1 MKNIPFTIESDNTL
15 DLKDLLPTIPVELR
29 MRALHGE
36 KFEKDSE
43 KLLKDIG
50 QAAENAS
57 SPLALGISAIGEAL
71 ACSAESITPE
81 AVKNLGWLIESL
93 GKQLFTLN
101 SLQEDA
107 QDLLKQSQINNSGFG
122 GGLMS

>member
-15 DLKDLLPTIPVELR
+15 DLKDLLPTIPLDLR
-29 MRALHGE
+29 MQALHGE

-57 SPLALGISAIGEAL
+57 EPLALGISAIGEAL

-81 AVKNLGWLIESL
+81 AVRNLGWLIESL

-107 QDLLKQSQINNSGFG
+107 QDLLKQSQINNLGFG